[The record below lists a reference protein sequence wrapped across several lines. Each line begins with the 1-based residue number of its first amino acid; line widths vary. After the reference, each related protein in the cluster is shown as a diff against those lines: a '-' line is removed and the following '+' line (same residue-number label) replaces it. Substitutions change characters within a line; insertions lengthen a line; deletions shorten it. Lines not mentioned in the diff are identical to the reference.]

1 MSFEYCTRC
10 QISTPGDFLSELV
23 YSKNR
28 SLRDILKQAQQKQD
42 SHLHRVSS
50 EHAAQRQR
58 EDAER
63 LQQYES
69 ELRQLEENAAYDAL
83 DRIMQGKEID
93 EIAEWM
99 LTDEARKNLEEKISA
114 LKWKPPDMSEDD
126 IRQTLKEYERQ
137 GYIEIHEGSVMITSK
152 GAKRLAGNALQRILQ
167 SLGKKEIGAH
177 SIEEMGFGSEVSA
190 YTRHCEAGDDYSL
203 VDIEKTALNALE
215 RSGRL
220 KLELD
225 DFEVHEEVHQ
235 SRLCAGL
242 IIDESGSMR
251 SNHKLEAAIE
261 TALAL
266 SELIAREPED
276 SLRIFVFSER
286 VEEIPAWALVNDVLS
301 SGSTDIRAALRAF
314 RYSVRTETG
323 DKQAYLITDTDPNTE
338 SGRFVGFEKAA
349 AGVMEEALCYKQDG
363 VGLNIIMID
372 ETPHLKIL
380 ASALARKNLGKVF
393 FTSPLELGRVIVE
406 DYLSAKKERL

>member
-1 MSFEYCTRC
+1 MEFEYCTRC
-10 QISTPGDFLSELV
+10 QINTPGEFLRELA

-28 SLRDILKQAQQKQD
+28 SLRDILKRAQQKQD
-42 SHLHRVSS
+42 SYLHRVSS
-50 EHAAQRQR
+50 EHATQRQR
-58 EDAER
+58 EDVAR

-83 DRIMQGKEID
+83 DKIMQGKEID
-93 EIAEWM
+93 EIVLLM
-99 LTDEARKNLEEKISA
+99 LTDEARKSLEEKINA
-114 LKWKPPDMSEDD
+114 LKWKPQDMSEDD
-126 IRQTLKEYERQ
+126 VRQALREYERQ
-137 GYIEIHEGSVMITSK
+137 GYIEIHEGSVRITSK
-152 GAKRLAGNALQRILQ
+152 GAKRLASNALQRILQ
-167 SLGKKEIGAH
+167 SLGRKEVGAH

-190 YTRHCEAGDDYSL
+190 YTRHYEAGDDYSS
-203 VDIEKTALNALE
+203 VNIEKTAINALE

-251 SNHKLEAAIE
+251 SNHKLEAAID

-266 SELIAREPED
+266 SELMAREPED
-276 SLRIFVFSER
+276 SLRIFVFSDR

-301 SGSTDIRAALRAF
+301 SGSTDIRAALRTF
-314 RYSVRTETG
+314 RNNVRTETG
-323 DKQAYLITDTDPNTE
+323 DRQAYLITDTDPNTE
-338 SGRFVGFEKAA
+338 DGRFVGFEKAA
-349 AGVMEEALCYKQDG
+349 VGVIEEALCYRQDG
-363 VGLNIIMID
+363 VGLNIIMMD
-372 ETPHLKIL
+372 ETPHLKLL

-393 FTSPLELGRVIVE
+393 FTSPHKLGQVIVE
-406 DYLSAKKERL
+406 DYLRTKKERL